1 MILKKQGLEVIY
13 PKIHPGNPPSVE
25 EQEEFVKKYNE
36 QKQND
41 EPGSVILFTD
51 AMHLIHQN
59 IPGRCWGDPK
69 FPPVMDT
76 NTGRKRLN
84 ILGAYNPET
93 HCFHHLTGEENCNA
107 DRFVEFLKII
117 SKTYNY
123 APKVILYLDNARYFY
138 AAKVKEYLKD
148 NNLIKLNFLPSYAP
162 NLNLIERFWKYAKE
176 QLVKN
181 KYYKK
186 YKIFRAKVFEF
197 LNNTDD
203 HIDKLKTVM
212 TEKFQ
217 IIRV

>member
-1 MILKKQGLEVIY
+1 MLLSIIKRKKHILIFFQINQLVIYVKFENPENLKQIKLYIKEKFGVSYALESVRMILKKQGLEVIY

-84 ILGAYNPET
+84 IIGAYNPET
-93 HCFHHLTGEENCNA
+93 HCFHHLTG
-107 DRFVEFLKII
+107 
-117 SKTYNY
+117 
-123 APKVILYLDNARYFY
+123 
-138 AAKVKEYLKD
+138 
-148 NNLIKLNFLPSYAP
+148 
-162 NLNLIERFWKYAKE
+162 
-176 QLVKN
+176 
-181 KYYKK
+181 
-186 YKIFRAKVFEF
+186 
-197 LNNTDD
+197 
-203 HIDKLKTVM
+203 
-212 TEKFQ
+212 
-217 IIRV
+217 